1 MNMNEQKGEGQV
13 ETWRSTQL
21 LSGHTTVVGVIGWP
35 VEHSVSPQMHNAA
48 LHALGLDWCYV
59 PFAVRPERLPQA
71 IAGMRALGLRGLNA
85 TVPHKQALLS
95 LMDELTPEARAI
107 GAVNTVL
114 MREEGLLGHNTDAQ
128 GFLRA
133 LREAGFEPQGCS
145 ALVLGAGGVARA
157 IVYAL
162 LSVGASLMLLN
173 RTLAR
178 AEALAREFSA
188 YGKMLLEAGPLDAST
203 LRRACSRADLIV
215 NATTL
220 GMWPQVETTPW
231 PEEGTFPSDAFC
243 YDVVYN
249 PRETRWLCQARAAG
263 CAAVD
268 GLGMLVHQGAEA
280 LELWTGQSAP
290 VQVMRAACERAL
302 ADCTSRGMPMA
313 HAALGG
319 K

>member
-1 MNMNEQKGEGQV
+1 MERQAPA
-13 ETWRSTQL
+13 WL

-48 LHALGLDWCYV
+48 LRALGLDWCYV
-59 PFAVRPERLPQA
+59 PFAVRPENLPQA
-71 IAGMRALGLRGLNA
+71 IAGACALGLRGLNA

-114 MREEGLLGHNTDAQ
+114 VREEGLLGHNTDAQ

-133 LREAGFEPQGCS
+133 LREAGYEPQGCS

-162 LSVGASLMLLN
+162 LSVGASLTLLN
-173 RTLAR
+173 RTAAR
-178 AEALAREFSA
+178 AEALACEFAGHARAS
-188 YGKMLLEAGPLDAST
+188 LEAGPLDAPT
-203 LRRACSRADLIV
+203 LRRVMPGASLIV

-220 GMWPQVETTPW
+220 GMWPQVQSTPW
-231 PEEGTFPSDAFC
+231 PDDVPLSAGAFC

-249 PRETRWLCQARAAG
+249 PRETHWLRRTRAAG
-263 CAAVD
+263 CAAAD

-280 LELWTGQSAP
+280 LELWTGRTAP
-290 VQVMRAACERAL
+290 IGVMRAACE
-302 ADCTSRGMPMA
+302 S
-313 HAALGG
+313 ALGG
-319 K
+319 S